1 MHAIPFTQFLMPDG
15 RRQQTSIDV
24 GDAEFAAYE
33 KVKAAGFRMTV
44 EMLSDYSTVSQ
55 CIEDPELGDF
65 DIELC
70 PNGPEVPRRLSAM
83 LLRFDP
89 VLAAK
94 WREEMS

>member
-1 MHAIPFTQFLMPDG
+1 MNAVPFTQFLMPNG
-15 RRQQTSIDV
+15 RQEATSIDV
-24 GDAEFAAYE
+24 DDAEFAAYQM
-33 KVKAAGFRMTV
+33 VKALGFRMTV

-55 CIEDPELGDF
+55 TIEDPELGDF
-65 DIELC
+65 DMEIC